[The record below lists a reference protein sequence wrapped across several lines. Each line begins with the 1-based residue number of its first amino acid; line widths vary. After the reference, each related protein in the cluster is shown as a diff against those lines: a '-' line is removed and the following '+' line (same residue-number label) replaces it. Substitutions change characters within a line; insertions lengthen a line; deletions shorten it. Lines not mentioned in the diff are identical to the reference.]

1 MTEETQRKSEEVQQ
15 KRVVG
20 RTIAIG
26 LGLVCIV
33 LAAAL
38 IGVVAV
44 YLSNQT
50 TNAAATDALKVEN
63 ANLKGNQTSLI
74 QQISNLQTSLSQ
86 ARDEIASKDADI
98 ADYNSAYLALQNVLN
113 MNASAIILP
122 TTAVPLDAGTN
133 VTLYNNFLDY
143 AGLVTVQATSSSNTT
158 YAQVRYAFS
167 GYYFDNVVVIGQ
179 SGTAAFAVLPGN
191 VEVIIGNTEPF
202 TAVTSNVAVTYI
214 Y

>member
-1 MTEETQRKSEEVQQ
+1 MTEETQRKSEVRQ

-50 TNAAATDALKVEN
+50 TNAAAIDALKLEN

-74 QQISNLQTSLSQ
+74 QQVSNLQTSLSQ
-86 ARDEIASKDADI
+86 ARDEINSKDADI
-98 ADYNSAYLALQNVLN
+98 ADYNSAYLGLLNVLN
-113 MNASAIILP
+113 MNASATILP

-133 VTLYNNFLDY
+133 VTVFDTPPLEY
-143 AGLVTVQATSSSNTT
+143 AGLVTVQVTSSSNTT

-167 GYYFDNVVVIGQ
+167 GYYFDNVIVVGQ

-191 VEVIIGNTEPF
+191 VEVIIGNTELS

>member
-1 MTEETQRKSEEVQQ
+1 MTEETQRKSGEVQQ

-98 ADYNSAYLALQNVLN
+98 ADYNSAYIALQNVLN
-113 MNASAIILP
+113 MNASATILP

-133 VTLYNNFLDY
+133 VTLYNNYLDY

-158 YAQVRYAFS
+158 YAQVRYVFS
-167 GYYFDNVVVIGQ
+167 GYYFENVVVVGQ

-191 VEVIIGNTEPF
+191 VEVIIGNTELS

>member
-1 MTEETQRKSEEVQQ
+1 MTEETQQKSEEVQQ
-15 KRVVG
+15 KKVVG

-26 LGLVCIV
+26 LGLVCLV

-38 IGVVAV
+38 IGVVAI

-50 TNAAATDALKVEN
+50 NNAASTDALKVEN

-167 GYYFDNVVVIGQ
+167 GYYFDNVYVVGQ

-191 VEVIIGNTEPF
+191 VEVIIGNTEPS

>member
-1 MTEETQRKSEEVQQ
+1 MTEETQQKSEEVQQ

-50 TNAAATDALKVEN
+50 TNAAAIDALKLEN

-74 QQISNLQTSLSQ
+74 QQVSNLQTSLSQ
-86 ARDEIASKDADI
+86 ARDEINSKDADI
-98 ADYNSAYLALQNVLN
+98 ADYNSAYQALLNLLN
-113 MNASAIILP
+113 MNASATILP

-133 VTLYNNFLDY
+133 VTLYNNYLDY

-191 VEVIIGNTEPF
+191 VEVIIGNTEPA

>member
-1 MTEETQRKSEEVQQ
+1 MTEETQRKSEVRQ

-98 ADYNSAYLALQNVLN
+98 ADYNSAYLGLLNVLN
-113 MNASAIILP
+113 MNASATILP

-133 VTLYNNFLDY
+133 VTLYNNYLDY

-158 YAQVRYAFS
+158 YAQVRYVFS
-167 GYYFDNVVVIGQ
+167 GYYFENVVVVGQ

-191 VEVIIGNTEPF
+191 VEVIIGNTELS

>member
-1 MTEETQRKSEEVQQ
+1 MTEETQRKSEVRQ

-26 LGLVCIV
+26 LGLVCLV

-38 IGVVAV
+38 IGVVAI

-98 ADYNSAYLALQNVLN
+98 ADYNSAYLGLLNVLN
-113 MNASAIILP
+113 MNASATILP

-133 VTLYNNFLDY
+133 VTVFDTPPLEY
-143 AGLVTVQATSSSNTT
+143 AGLVTVQVTSSSNTT
-158 YAQVRYAFS
+158 YAQVRYVFS
-167 GYYFDNVVVIGQ
+167 GYYFDNVVVVGQ

-191 VEVIIGNTEPF
+191 VEVIIGNTELS